1 MILYTTLAT
10 ISAVALGLALNVA
23 RKQVRGLTRELKK
36 KTSLVFKYETQ
47 LLDYRAEVAGAND
60 KAKTWEGRGEEL
72 TRRCLVAE
80 NDLAGALQ
88 KLFVLEEREA
98 VRRENARI
106 RKVNQRAREKGDK
119 MSNNKQTTHT
129 CVFEKSATS
138 NSNEAKCKHC
148 NNVRY
153 LIDVKLN
160 NETFGGNNGQ

>member
-60 KAKTWEGRGEEL
+60 KAKTWEGRGEDL
-72 TRRCLVAE
+72 GKRLLVAE

-98 VRRENARI
+98 VRRENARV
-106 RKVNQRAREKGDK
+106 RKANQRAREKGG
-119 MSNNKQTTHT
+119 
-129 CVFEKSATS
+129 
-138 NSNEAKCKHC
+138 
-148 NNVRY
+148 
-153 LIDVKLN
+153 N
-160 NETFGGNNGQ
+160 NEQQ